1 MPRAKRVGRPTLPK
15 SAAKGRIVPVRFMAE
30 NLRAIEAKAKA
41 KNITVSEWI
50 RRTVDNAIQQ

>member
-1 MPRAKRVGRPTLPK
+1 MPRTKRVGRPTLPK
-15 SAAKGRIVPVRFMAE
+15 SAAKGRIVPVRFTAE
-30 NLRAIEAKAKA
+30 HLRAIEAKAKA